1 MLLHDLVSDM
11 DYTKDY
17 YRILGVTPDSDS
29 AAIRAAYKTLV
40 VKYDPDQNR
49 SAEAP
54 GIIRSLTEAINILDN
69 EICRLKYDQYRLNSR
84 EYWYNNSGR
93 KLGALGPSSTI
104 RPIASA
110 LNAGPTDKSRTIL
123 GVGGLLVTLT
133 LMALA
138 VATVTR

>member
-29 AAIRAAYKTLV
+29 ATIRAAYKTLM

-54 GIIRSLTEAINILDN
+54 GITKSLTEAINILDN
-69 EICRLKYDQYRLNSR
+69 EILRLKYDQYRLKRSEYRNKNSAG
-84 EYWYNNSGR
+84 NVNSLSR
-93 KLGALGPSSTI
+93 SSTT
-104 RPIASA
+104 RPIASS

-133 LMALA
+133 IMALA
-138 VATVTR
+138 VASVSR

>member
-1 MLLHDLVSDM
+1 M

-17 YRILGVTPDSDS
+17 YRIRGVTPDSDS
-29 AAIRAAYKTLV
+29 AAIRAAYKTLM
-40 VKYDPDQNR
+40 VKYDPDHNR

-54 GIIRSLTEAINILDN
+54 GITKSLAEAINTLDN
-69 EICRLKYDQYRLNSR
+69 EICRKKYDQYRLKSGG
-84 EYWYNNSGR
+84 YWYNDSGR
-93 KLGALGPSSTI
+93 KVGTSNPSSAT

-110 LNAGPTDKSRTIL
+110 LNSGPTDKSRTIL

-138 VATVTR
+138 VATVSR

>member
-29 AAIRAAYKTLV
+29 ATIRAAYKTLL

-54 GIIRSLTEAINILDN
+54 GITKSLTEAINILDN
-69 EICRLKYDQYRLNSR
+69 EICRLKYDQYRLKRSGYRNKNGGGNV
-84 EYWYNNSGR
+84 NNLSS
-93 KLGALGPSSTI
+93 SSTT
-104 RPIASA
+104 RPIASS

-133 LMALA
+133 IMALA
-138 VATVTR
+138 VASVSR

>member
-1 MLLHDLVSDM
+1 M

-29 AAIRAAYKTLV
+29 AAIRAAYKTLM

-54 GIIRSLTEAINILDN
+54 GITKSLTEAINVLDN
-69 EICRLKYDQYRLNSR
+69 EICRLKYDQYRLKSGK
-84 EYWYNNSGR
+84 YWFNNSGR
-93 KLGALGPSSTI
+93 TVGALDPSFTT

-123 GVGGLLVTLT
+123 GVGGLLITLT

-138 VATVTR
+138 VATVSR

>member
-1 MLLHDLVSDM
+1 MLLHDLVGDM

-29 AAIRAAYKTLV
+29 ATIRAAYKTLM

-54 GIIRSLTEAINILDN
+54 GITKSLTEAINILDN
-69 EICRLKYDQYRLNSR
+69 EIFRLKYDQYRLR
-84 EYWYNNSGR
+84 RGKYWYNNSGGN
-93 KLGALGPSSTI
+93 LSNSSPSSTT
-104 RPIASA
+104 RPIASS

-133 LMALA
+133 IMALA
-138 VATVTR
+138 VASVSR

>member
-29 AAIRAAYKTLV
+29 ATIRAAYKALM

-54 GIIRSLTEAINILDN
+54 GITKSLTEAINILDN
-69 EICRLKYDQYRLNSR
+69 NICRLKYDKYRLKRS
-84 EYWYNNSGR
+84 EYRNKNSGENVSN
-93 KLGALGPSSTI
+93 LSPSSTT
-104 RPIASA
+104 RPIASS
-110 LNAGPTDKSRTIL
+110 LNAGPTGKSRTIL
-123 GVGGLLVTLT
+123 GAGGLLVTLT
-133 LMALA
+133 IMALA
-138 VATVTR
+138 VASVSR

>member
-1 MLLHDLVSDM
+1 MLLHDLVNDM

-29 AAIRAAYKTLV
+29 ATIRTAYKTLM

-54 GIIRSLTEAINILDN
+54 GITRSLTEAITILDN
-69 EICRLKYDQYRLNSR
+69 EICRLKYDQYRLKSS
-84 EYWYNNSGR
+84 EYRYNNSGR
-93 KLGALGPSSTI
+93 KVNTLNSSFAT
-104 RPIASA
+104 RPIASS

-133 LMALA
+133 IMALA
-138 VATVTR
+138 VASVSR